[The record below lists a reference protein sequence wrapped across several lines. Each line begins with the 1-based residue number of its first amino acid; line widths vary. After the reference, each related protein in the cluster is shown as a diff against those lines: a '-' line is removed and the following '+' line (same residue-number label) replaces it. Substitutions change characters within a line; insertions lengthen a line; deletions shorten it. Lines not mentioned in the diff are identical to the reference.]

1 MLLLE
6 DYMKTI
12 TALAIVCLAGLVLV
26 PQDAN
31 AQRRSGYRVGH
42 VAVRAVAVRTPRR
55 AVYRSYAAYRP
66 VVAYRGWRA
75 RYRYR
80 PAYYSYAA
88 YRPYYRAYAS
98 YRPYY
103 RSYAA
108 YRPYYRAYASYR
120 PYYSSYASYGY
131 SQVATGPRR
140 SCTVYPS
147 GFRWCWT
154 YF

>member
-1 MLLLE
+1 
-6 DYMKTI
+6 MKTI

-103 RSYAA
+103 SSYAA